1 MEKRF
6 LTTFAVLALTTVLIP
21 TESRAALSFD
31 LWENMN
37 NPGGRFYGYST
48 RSVGDAPTEDGN
60 FDATGEIASRTSVG
74 TTQSVTSDSS
84 GDVTYTAS
92 LPPLNGSLAYIGVA
106 YADIQLTNN
115 TDPLGAATYGIDA
128 INEFHIY
135 YDLSATYSGNGG
147 GGVNAFWFFPG
158 ADTTADSNEGYA
170 LGSVN
175 TGVGQVLS
183 FQSEDLYAQSG
194 RAPLLL
200 NGETGT
206 LRFEFFSV
214 NSGANTSTATVNLSN
229 ISITAVVPEP
239 SSALLLTGVL
249 GLFGGT
255 FRRRRKITVS

>member
-48 RSVGDAPTEDGN
+48 RSVGGAPTEDGN
-60 FDATGEIASRTSVG
+60 FDTTALNPTDTTPGV
-74 TTQSVTSDSS
+74 TQSISADSS
-84 GDVTYTAS
+84 GDVTYTS
-92 LPPLNGSLAYIGVA
+92 TNPNKFDIGTA
-106 YADIQLTNN
+106 YADIRLTNN

-128 INEFHIY
+128 INEFVIY
-135 YDLSATYSGNGG
+135 YDLSASFIGG
-147 GGVNAFWFFPG
+147 IAGVNAYWFFPD
-158 ADTTADSNEGYA
+158 ADLSATSTDGYL
-170 LGSVN
+170 LGQID
-175 TGVGQVLS
+175 TGVGRSFS
-183 FQSEDLYAQSG
+183 FQSEDLYAESG

-206 LRFEFFSV
+206 LRFEFTS
-214 NSGANTSTATVNLSN
+214 ASTADVGGSGSVSLSN
-229 ISITAVVPEP
+229 LVITAVVPEP

>member
-1 MEKRF
+1 MKKRF

-48 RSVGDAPTEDGN
+48 RSVGDTPTEGGN
-60 FDATGEIASRTSVG
+60 FDATGEIASRTSGG
-74 TTQSVTSDSS
+74 TEHSITSLPS

-92 LPPLNGSLAYIGVA
+92 LPQVNGSLAHIGVA

-115 TDPLGAATYGIDA
+115 TDPSGAATYGIDA
-128 INEFHIY
+128 INEFHIF
-135 YDLSATYSGNGG
+135 YDLSATSSGGNTTNS
-147 GGVNAFWFFPG
+147 VNAFWFYPG
-158 ADTTADSNEGYA
+158 ADTTADSNRYV
-170 LGSVN
+170 LGSLG
-175 TGVGQVLS
+175 TGAGKVLS
-183 FQSEDLYAQSG
+183 FQSEDLYAESG

-200 NGETGT
+200 RGDTGT
-206 LRFEFFSV
+206 LRFEFLSV
-214 NSGANTSTATVNLSN
+214 NSGTNASTATVILSN